1 MAESAVTTVPVSTE
15 EAQQWAEGWVERW
28 NKLAQEI
35 IHSHPF
41 MTKLQKGQL
50 TREGVRQ
57 FTENWYQWVRTIG
70 MSGAGLYHRHLTVF
84 KHHPDLD
91 AHVLDRIAQELV
103 RPVKAGHGRA
113 LEALF
118 PALGIE
124 SVQRQ
129 IPNLIPE
136 MTGFIA
142 FIRRLHLEGT
152 FAEVHSC
159 QFGPNIA
166 AFARSWVDALTKHH
180 GVPPDATLY
189 WRDYCDFN
197 TRSTGGGILGT
208 RQENLYVLRRIKE
221 LGLVEERPGWGMEYT
236 AEMSLRMWELF
247 LKGCNKAFS

>member
-1 MAESAVTTVPVSTE
+1 MAEFATTSISVTEE
-15 EAQQWAEGWVERW
+15 EAQKWAEEWVNHWSE
-28 NKLAQEI
+28 LAQEI

-41 MTKLQKGQL
+41 MTKLQKDQL
-50 TREGVRQ
+50 TLAGVQQ
-57 FTENWYQWVRTIG
+57 FTENWYHWVRAMG

-118 PALGIE
+118 PSLRIHNL
-124 SVQRQ
+124 QRQ

-136 MTGFIA
+136 MRGLIA
-142 FIRRLHLEGT
+142 FVRRLHLEGT

-159 QFGPNIA
+159 QYGPNIA
-166 AFARSWVDALTKHH
+166 PFAKIWVEALSKHY
-180 GVPPDATLY
+180 GVPSNATLY
-189 WRDYCDFN
+189 WRDYCDYD
-197 TRSTGGGILGT
+197 TRPAGGGILGT
-208 RQENLYVLRRIKE
+208 REENLFVLRRIKE
-221 LGLVEERPGWGMEYT
+221 LGLLEERPGWGMIYT

-247 LKGCNKAFS
+247 LNGCHKTFS

>member
-1 MAESAVTTVPVSTE
+1 MLESAVTTDPISKE
-15 EAQQWAEGWVERW
+15 EAQQWAEEWVERW

-41 MTKLQKGQL
+41 MMKLQKGQL

-57 FTENWYQWVRTIG
+57 FTENWYQWVRTVG

-91 AHVLDRIAQELV
+91 AHILDRIAQELV

-113 LEALF
+113 LESLF

-124 SVQRQ
+124 SDLRQR
-129 IPNLIPE
+129 PNLIPE
-136 MTGFIA
+136 MRGFSA

-152 FAEVHSC
+152 FAEVHSW
-159 QFGPNIA
+159 QYGSNMA
-166 AFARSWVDALTKHH
+166 TFAKTWVDALTQHY
-180 GVPPDATLY
+180 GVPSEATIY
-189 WRDYCDFN
+189 WRDYCDYDI
-197 TRSTGGGILGT
+197 RPSGGGILGT
-208 RQENLYVLRRIKE
+208 RQEILFVLRRIKE
-221 LGLVEERPGWGMEYT
+221 LDLEEERPGWGMEYT

-247 LKGCNKAFS
+247 LTGCSKAFG